1 MAAAVTDEYVVVP
14 RRIRGPVVVSFD
26 DAYIW
31 SFVPERDGSRS
42 RGGWRVR
49 WPELLEKRLSGTTQV
64 RLERDGTTLY
74 DESVTFRG
82 EGAPLQLRDQHG
94 HPLAIDKMGHLTR
107 VFSET
112 DDHTRAQVVEG
123 TRRALAD
130 LREDGFDAH
139 LSYGCLLGAVRNGK
153 MIGHDS
159 DADLAYYS
167 EHTTPA
173 DIIRE
178 SYAMERAMRR
188 RGWRL
193 VRMSGADLKLFHKLD
208 DGRDVQIDIFGAF
221 HVSGVFYELGARSGR
236 LPRAAVTPASS
247 VVLEGVELAA
257 PADPEAV
264 LEFLYGPSWRVPDPA
279 FQAVDPPEGIRRLDG
294 WLRGFRSD
302 VIAWNELLRYRSSEV
317 PWRPSEAAR
326 WAHQYL
332 GEGAPLADLGC
343 GNGRD
348 TVWLANV
355 GHPVRAYDFAGTALR
370 QTRRRLDRAGIT
382 DVEVATLS
390 LNDRRSVLVTGAELA
405 RAPEPVN
412 LYARGLVGCL
422 NAEARDLLVLL
433 GSMAL
438 RRGGVMMLEFAATGV
453 DVPAEPADLVQRVDP
468 DEIAALVE
476 QRGGTVELLEVTPGQ
491 DFFDQ
496 PDPRVAR
503 LVARWGGT
511 SGSERGIR

>member
-1 MAAAVTDEYVVVP
+1 
-14 RRIRGPVVVSFD
+14 VVSFD
-26 DAYIW
+26 GAYVW
-31 SFVPERDGSRS
+31 SFVPERDGTRA

-49 WPELLEKRLSGTTQV
+49 WPELLEKRLTGTTRV
-64 RLERDGTTLY
+64 RLDRDGDTLY
-74 DESVTFRG
+74 DESVAFRG
-82 EGAPLQLRDQHG
+82 GTEPLELRDPLG

-112 DDHTRAQVVEG
+112 DGSTVAQVVEG
-123 TRRALAD
+123 SRKALAD
-130 LREDGFDAH
+130 LRAEGFDAH
-139 LSYGCLLGAVRNGK
+139 LSYGCLLGAVRTGH

-167 EHTTPA
+167 AYTTPV

-178 SYAMERAMRR
+178 SFAMERAMRR

-221 HVSGVFYELGARSGR
+221 HVNGVFYELGARSGQ
-236 LPRAAVTPASS
+236 LPRSAVTPVSS
-247 VVLEGVELAA
+247 VTLEGVELPA

-264 LEFLYGPSWRVPDPA
+264 LAFLYGPSWRVPDPA

-294 WLRGFRSD
+294 WLRGFRTH
-302 VIAWNELLRYRSSEV
+302 VISWNELLRYRGKEV
-317 PWRPSEAAR
+317 PWRPSETAR

-332 GEGAPLADLGC
+332 GDGAPIADLGC

-348 TVWLANV
+348 TAWLANV
-355 GHPVRAYDFAGTALR
+355 GHPLRAYDFAGAAIR
-370 QTRRRLDRAGIT
+370 QTRRRLNRAGIGG
-382 DVEVATLS
+382 VEVATLS
-390 LNDRRSVLVTGAELA
+390 LNDRRSVMVTGAELA
-405 RAPEPVN
+405 RTEEPVN

-422 NAEARDLLVLL
+422 NPEARDLLALL
-433 GSMAL
+433 GSMSL
-438 RRGGVMMLEFAATGV
+438 RRGGAMLLEFAATGV
-453 DVPAEPADLVQRVDP
+453 DSPTQPAELVQRVDP
-468 DEIAALVE
+468 DEVVATIE
-476 QRGGTVELLEVTPGQ
+476 RRGGTVEQLEVTPGQ

-503 LVARWGGT
+503 LVARW
-511 SGSERGIR
+511 S